1 MALLLRES
9 RWKMACMV
17 YITKMR
23 VVGGLTLG
31 LAYHRL
37 KKLSTIFGKMWWRVE
52 IIIDVWFFGN
62 NLYYTQDLT
71 VEGGGL
77 K

>member
-1 MALLLRES
+1 
-9 RWKMACMV
+9 
-17 YITKMR
+17 
-23 VVGGLTLG
+23 
-31 LAYHRL
+31 
-37 KKLSTIFGKMWWRVE
+37 MWWRVE